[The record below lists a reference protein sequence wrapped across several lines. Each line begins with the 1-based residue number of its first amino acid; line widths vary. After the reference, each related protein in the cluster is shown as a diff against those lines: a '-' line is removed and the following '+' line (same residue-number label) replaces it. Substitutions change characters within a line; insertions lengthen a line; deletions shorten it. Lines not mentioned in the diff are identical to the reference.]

1 MSKYFFETFTINIAG
16 LINIETHNKLNPYV
30 PIIDVMLNISG
41 KLIKL

>member
-1 MSKYFFETFTINIAG
+1 MSKYFFETFTINIWTY
-16 LINIETHNKLNPYV
+16 NIETHNKLNPYV